1 MNLDAVWLAC
11 TIAAVLA
18 AACGIALGWAAS
30 RLPPATDRVVDQVDA
45 LLPQTQ
51 CGQCDFPGCRPYA
64 EAIARGEAGIDRCAP
79 GGEPTV
85 RALAQLLDRP
95 ARPVDPAYG
104 LTKGALVAFID
115 EDRCIGCARC
125 LPACPVDAIVG
136 SHRFMHTVIARQC
149 TGCERC
155 LAPCPVDC
163 ITLRPAA
170 PTRLSR
176 GSRAA

>member
-1 MNLDAVWLAC
+1 MSLEAVWLAC
-11 TIAAVLA
+11 AIAALLA
-18 AACGIALGWAAS
+18 GACGVALGWAAS
-30 RLPPATDRVVDQVDA
+30 RLPPATNRVVDQIEA

-51 CGQCDFPGCRPYA
+51 CGQCQFPGCRPYA
-64 EAIARGEAGIDRCAP
+64 HAIASGEAEIDRCAP
-79 GGEPTV
+79 GGETTV
-85 RALAQLLDRP
+85 RALAELLDRA

-104 LTKGALVAFID
+104 TTKGALVAFID
-115 EDRCIGCARC
+115 EERCIGCARC

-136 SHRFMHTVIARQC
+136 AHRFVHTVIAQQC

-170 PTRLSR
+170 PVTTSR
-176 GSRAA
+176 WSRAA